1 MSRILVI
8 DDDKQMREMLKQTLE
23 RAGYAV
29 IEAANGVEGLTIH
42 REQHVDVVITDLI
55 MPGKDGME
63 TIIELKREFP
73 DVRIIA
79 VSGGNRAM
87 DPRDY
92 LLYTSQFGVRHTFTK
107 PFDTKEIINAIE
119 SLLQVRKV

>member
-1 MSRILVI
+1 MSRILII

-29 IEAANGVEGLTIH
+29 IEAQNGLEGVAVY

-79 VSGGNRAM
+79 VSGGSRAWTRWTICSTLRSLAFVTHS
-87 DPRDY
+87 PSPSTRR
-92 LLYTSQFGVRHTFTK
+92 TSST
-107 PFDTKEIINAIE
+107 P
-119 SLLQVRKV
+119 

>member
-8 DDDKQMREMLKQTLE
+8 DDEPQMRDMLSQTLE
-23 RAGYAV
+23 RAGHEV
-29 IEAANGVEGLTIH
+29 IEAINGQQGIEFFKKSPTELI
-42 REQHVDVVITDLI
+42 ITDLI

-73 DVRIIA
+73 DVKIIA
-79 VSGGNRAM
+79 ISGGSREM

-92 LLYTSQFGVRHTFTK
+92 LLYVTQVGVARTLIK
-107 PFDTKEIINAIE
+107 PFEPNELLDIIKDILTN
-119 SLLQVRKV
+119 